1 MDLNKKKLINKV
13 KLKND
18 TIQYSIMS
26 LREDLILLNT
36 VTDIKTR
43 QQFKEFIN
51 PNKAYFVYFTATWCK
66 YCKIARPKVIE
77 YLKLLKSKGVNLQF
91 LLLDADES
99 RDVVRHLKVKAF
111 PTTLCIIN
119 NQVEDI
125 CVGGGDE
132 DLHSFFNSSYEKLK

>member
-1 MDLNKKKLINKV
+1 
-13 KLKND
+13 
-18 TIQYSIMS
+18 MS
-26 LREDLILLNT
+26 LRQDLILLNT

-43 QQFKEFIN
+43 QQFKEFIT

-77 YLKLLKSKGVNLQF
+77 YLKLLKSKGINLQF

-132 DLHSFFNSSYEKLK
+132 DLHSFFNASYQKLK